1 MINFLC
7 LSFDKLLQQLFF
19 VSFGQER
26 WEAKRIE
33 NKKGRANR
41 IQNFFADFTWKC
53 ETLSRLSIPA
63 TKSDSH
69 CYNLLFE
76 ILGNGTVTKL
86 HMYIQVANG
95 TGAKKNLT
103 CTIVHTSKLSN
114 VHLGEPLTRVTINT
128 RLRGPTPTG
137 SLCIYDNNKFPSQIT
152 TTNL

>member
-7 LSFDKLLQQLFF
+7 LSFGKLLQQLFF

-114 VHLGEPLTRVTINT
+114 VHHGEPLTRVAYDQHKTKRPNT
-128 RLRGPTPTG
+128 NWI
-137 SLCIYDNNKFPSQIT
+137 SLHI
-152 TTNL
+152 